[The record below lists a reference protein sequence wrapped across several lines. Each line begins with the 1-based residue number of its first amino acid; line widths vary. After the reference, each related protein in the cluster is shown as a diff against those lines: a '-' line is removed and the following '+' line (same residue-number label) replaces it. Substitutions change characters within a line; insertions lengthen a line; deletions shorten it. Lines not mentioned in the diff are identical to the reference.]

1 MATDTHYTD
10 AEWAL
15 IKAAP
20 HWVFAA
26 LSAADG
32 RVGAI
37 TANKEKVAMAKVLE
51 DADANNILVRAAV
64 DAGDDKHDVPSR
76 VTKDDAIAQLAKVND
91 IVEDKVG
98 REAGE
103 EYRDFLMDV
112 ANEVAGA
119 AKEGLLNTKQAV
131 SDEEKEALQEIAVAL
146 QATAAYKQ
154 RRINVEKKAE
164 REAAADAKAAADK
177 AAAAKAA
184 ATARAKAEDDSRANA
199 QSAHRK
205 RIAEARAR
213 KAATERKAAEDA
225 KKRQAERT
233 AARDAAAQKRKVA
246 EAKQRADKM
255 AAARKV
261 EVAKAAA
268 EKAAAEAAAAV
279 VAEHT
284 VGGGDSLSAIA
295 ARYYGSGVRAN
306 WMAIYEANK
315 DVIGGNPSLIIPGQ
329 VLKIPKL

>member
-51 DADANNILVRAAV
+51 NADADNVLVRAAV
-64 DAGDDKHDVPSR
+64 DAGDDKHDIPGR
-76 VTKDDAIAQLAKVND
+76 VSKDDAVAQLAKVND
-91 IVEDKVG
+91 IIEDKVG

-103 EYRDFLMDV
+103 EFRDFLMDV

-164 REAAADAKAAADK
+164 REEAAKAKAAADK

-184 ATARAKAEDDSRANA
+184 AAARAKAEDESRAKA

-205 RIAEARAR
+205 RIAEARTR
-213 KAATERKAAEDA
+213 KAAAERKAAEDA
-225 KKRQAERT
+225 KK
-233 AARDAAAQKRKVA
+233 
-246 EAKQRADKM
+246 
-255 AAARKV
+255 
-261 EVAKAAA
+261 KAAA
-268 EKAAAEAAAAV
+268 LAAAKEKVAAAKEAAQAKVKEMATAAAAGKAASAAV
-279 VAEHT
+279 AEENATIAEHT
-284 VGGGDSLSAIA
+284 VAGGDSLSAIA

-315 DVIGGNPSLIIPGQ
+315 DVIGNNPSLIIPGQ
-329 VLKIPKL
+329 VLQIPKID